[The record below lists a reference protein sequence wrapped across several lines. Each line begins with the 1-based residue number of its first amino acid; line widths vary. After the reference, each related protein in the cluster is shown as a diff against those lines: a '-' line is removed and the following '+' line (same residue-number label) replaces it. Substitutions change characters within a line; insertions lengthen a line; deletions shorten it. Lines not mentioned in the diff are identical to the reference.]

1 MPSLV
6 KPSNWEGFPEFSA
19 PNSLW
24 CKQDIQ
30 FQLPPQRISHPVK
43 FPLLKVKTHGFCVF
57 KYRLIW
63 MYLGTMQNQL
73 YFLSKNINTHPKH
86 TTTQHKQTYAN
97 THTHNIHWI
106 RPKCSLF
113 LIPPSE
119 FGASL
124 QNHIPEVI
132 RAGFGFTLKLDN
144 HQWNDL
150 SFCLKGSFGLSPAS
164 YFDIS
169 HTKPIPSGI
178 AYMNIS
184 KINGEKVPTLTP
196 QRHVEGTRQHKT
208 TFQDCGGSGK
218 WYDVYVYIMIY
229 MFIIILEHEH
239 NIWTIPKSKH
249 DSIIEIWA
257 HDCIPGWL

>member
-1 MPSLV
+1 M
-6 KPSNWEGFPEFSA
+6 
-19 PNSLW
+19 
-24 CKQDIQ
+24 
-30 FQLPPQRISHPVK
+30 H
-43 FPLLKVKTHGFCVF
+43 
-57 KYRLIW
+57 
-63 MYLGTMQNQL
+63 LGTMQNQL

-86 TTTQHKQTYAN
+86 TTQTNIRKQTN
-97 THTHNIHWI
+97 NIHWI

-124 QNHIPEVI
+124 PKKASRRPGGHQLGWVSFVRNGDTL

-169 HTKPIPSGI
+169 HTEPIPSGI

-196 QRHVEGTRQHKT
+196 QRHVEGTRQRKT

-218 WYDVYVYIMIY
+218 WYDVYVYIIIY